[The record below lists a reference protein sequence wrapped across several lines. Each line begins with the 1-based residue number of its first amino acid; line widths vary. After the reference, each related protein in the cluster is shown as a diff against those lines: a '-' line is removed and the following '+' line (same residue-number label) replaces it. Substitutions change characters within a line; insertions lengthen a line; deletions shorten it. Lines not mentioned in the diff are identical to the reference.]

1 MTRPV
6 RLLLA
11 MLLAVGALGGG
22 LAAGA
27 AYWFHTWLDRPGPL
41 VQPTLLLLPRGSGVE
56 GIALRLEQ
64 AGVVADGRLFRL
76 AAAWTGLGSQ
86 LKAGEYAL
94 EPGDTPR
101 AVLER
106 FASGKVHFR
115 KFTMPEG
122 WTSGDLLQALAPE
135 SLALSGA
142 VPTAVPE
149 GSLLPETYLYQYG
162 DSRAELLQRM
172 ARARDDLLAR
182 LWAQR
187 APNLPLQNPAE
198 AVILASIVEAETPLA
213 EERPQVAGVFIN
225 RLRRGMKLQSDP
237 TVIYGITLGRRD
249 LERPLSRADLAQPTP
264 WNTYSIEALPPTPI
278 NHPGRASLAA
288 VLNPASTRAFYFV
301 ADGKGGHVFA
311 ETYEQHLR
319 NVAAYRASQGR

>member
-1 MTRPV
+1 MRALA
-6 RLLLA
+6 RWLLALLL
-11 MLLAVGALGGG
+11 V
-22 LAAGA
+22 AGA
-27 AYWFHTWLDRPGPL
+27 GAGGAVFWFQAWLDKPGPL
-41 VQPTLLLLPRGSGVE
+41 TRPALVLLPRGSGVD
-56 GIALRLEQ
+56 GIAQRLEA
-64 AGVVADGRLFRL
+64 AGAVADQRLLRL
-76 AAAWTGLGSQ
+76 AAAWTGKAAQ

-101 AVLER
+101 ALLER
-106 FASGKVHFR
+106 IAAGKVHFR

-122 WTSGDLLQALAPE
+122 WSSGDVLRALAQAE
-135 SLALSGA
+135 AMTGT
-142 VPTAVPE
+142 VPARLDE
-149 GSLLPETYLYQYG
+149 GSLLPETYLYIHG
-162 DSRAELLQRM
+162 DARADLLQRM
-172 ARARDDLLAR
+172 ARGRDEALAR

-187 APNLPLQNPAE
+187 SADLPLQNPAQ

-237 TVIYGITLGRRD
+237 TVIYGITLGERE
-249 LERPLSRADLAQPTP
+249 LERPLTRADLAQPTP
-264 WNTYSIEALPPTPI
+264 WNTYTIDALPPTPI

-288 VLNPASTRAFYFV
+288 VLNPASTKALYFV